1 MHVQTDLLYP
11 VFCTLLP
18 HQSWTALLFHVKYL
32 KLSAWY
38 VKAKVWLGICKKTKV
53 EFARQ
58 PSWIERWLLLSCDVL
73 FDRLVTM
80 TVGRL
85 LGSVTSG
92 TPWGPQR
99 IHKGGWSDQRCYMW
113 HFNKHTAEDPVAAS
127 PDFKLWATC
136 SNLLS
141 RHWPDGSPDFPLGSV
156 EASCCHT
163 R

>member
-38 VKAKVWLGICKKTKV
+38 VKAKVWLGICKQTKV

-58 PSWIERWLLLSCDVL
+58 PSWIERWLLLSCDILCCLIASLQWQWDACLVL
-73 FDRLVTM
+73 WHQGHLEALREFIKVD
-80 TVGRL
+80 
-85 LGSVTSG
+85 
-92 TPWGPQR
+92 
-99 IHKGGWSDQRCYMW
+99 DQRCYMW
-113 HFNKHTAEDPVAAS
+113 HFNKHAAEDPVAAS

-163 R
+163 S